1 MQRFTPQYLLLL
13 ALLAGCTTQ
22 REGSGDLGRAA
33 GSVDTPGGPVQVS
46 LQGGGFQEGPS
57 PASLSAPGYQTPY
70 GGLAFTA
77 RVSGPGAALSVT
89 LTFPQAIPQG
99 AVLLKCTGAGC
110 SPVPGAQ
117 LSGNTATF
125 QVQDGGPLDADGQ
138 ANGQV
143 RDPVGLGLPSGADEP
158 RGQLDP
164 SFGNGGRVEHGIPG
178 GGRAAPDLRLRL
190 LGIQSDGKLVLMDKA
205 FVARFLPSGEPDPT
219 FGDGGVFR
227 LTPDSDEMEP
237 GFYAGLLTPD
247 GGVLLAG
254 EVRTIHNRGC
264 SIYRISRDLFF
275 LRLDSLGREAWR
287 RRFNLEHD
295 PRNPADPCDD
305 LYSNE
310 QATAILAHESGFL
323 VGGRVVGSVSSPF
336 VARFSANLNPVS
348 SFGTGGFSRLP
359 IPNADSINALAVLP
373 DGRILAGS
381 TAAGEPFLALLS
393 AGGDLLRDS
402 EAGGWRPWRQVDVY
416 DGKPVSHLL
425 PLPDGRVLVATD
437 YGSVGGWV
445 IRLRQDLEGDP
456 SFSVIRRAD
465 YGITGLALQP
475 NGKLL
480 VRASDVLA
488 RYLADGTPDPGFA
501 TSGRIF
507 GLGLGKGLVLTSEGK
522 IWAAGTFDDGTRLR
536 LSRLR

>member
-13 ALLAGCTTQ
+13 ALLAGCTNQ

-143 RDPVGLGLPSGADEP
+143 RDPVGLGLPSGAGEP
-158 RGQLDP
+158 RGQPDP
-164 SFGNGGRVEHGIPG
+164 SFGNGGQVEHGIPG
-178 GGRAAPDLRLRL
+178 GGRAINTHL

-227 LTPDSDEMEP
+227 LTPESDETEP

-264 SIYRISRDLFF
+264 SIYRISTDLFF
-275 LRLDSLGREAWR
+275 LRLDSRGQEAWR

-295 PRNPADPCDD
+295 PKSPADPCDD

-310 QATAILAHESGFL
+310 QATAILAYEGGFL
-323 VGGRVVGSVSSPF
+323 VGGGSVSSPF

-359 IPNADSINALAVLP
+359 IPNAGSINALAVLP

-381 TAAGEPFLALLS
+381 MVGLSFNYFDPFLALLS

-402 EAGGWRPWRQVDVY
+402 ETGGWRPWRQVGVY

-437 YGSVGGWV
+437 RGSVGGWV

-456 SFSVIRRAD
+456 SFSVIRRGD
-465 YGITGLALQP
+465 YEITGLALQP
-475 NGKLL
+475 NSKLL
-480 VRASDVLA
+480 VRANSVLA

-501 TSGRIF
+501 FSGRISD
-507 GLGLGKGLVLTSEGK
+507 LGLGKGLVLTSEGK